1 MEVPMRS
8 STARW
13 SLPILLV
20 ALMGGCTS
28 APPATPAVDQAAI
41 GAAIDGITPAF
52 MAAVAA
58 RDTNAIVNMYADD
71 AHLLPPNAPR
81 ADGKDAI
88 RQSWADFMR
97 MPGVELTAT
106 ANTKMISEAGDMV
119 VELGSYV
126 MKYQDPSGKSQ
137 TDNGKYATVYKM
149 VNGEWKI
156 VVDTFNSDI
165 PIPGM

>member
-8 STARW
+8 SAARW
-13 SLPILLV
+13 SLPILLA
-20 ALMGGCTS
+20 ALVSGCTS
-28 APPATPAVDQAAI
+28 APPAPPAVDQAAI
-41 GAAIDGITPAF
+41 GVAIDGITPAF
-52 MAAVAA
+52 TAAIAA

-71 AHLLPPNAPR
+71 AHFLAPNAPR

-88 RQSWADFMR
+88 RQAWVGFLST
-97 MPGVELTAT
+97 PGMELTPIS
-106 ANTKMISEAGDMV
+106 NTKMISEAGDMV

-126 MKYQDPSGKSQ
+126 FKWQDPSGKTMS
-137 TDNGKYATVYKM
+137 DAGKYATVYKL

-156 VVDTFNSDI
+156 VVDTFNSDM

>member
-1 MEVPMRS
+1 
-8 STARW
+8 
-13 SLPILLV
+13 
-20 ALMGGCTS
+20 
-28 APPATPAVDQAAI
+28 
-41 GAAIDGITPAF
+41 
-52 MAAVAA
+52 
-58 RDTNAIVNMYADD
+58 
-71 AHLLPPNAPR
+71 
-81 ADGKDAI
+81 
-88 RQSWADFMR
+88 
-97 MPGVELTAT
+97 
-106 ANTKMISEAGDMV
+106 MV